1 MSDTSS
7 SYAGSATSIARSEQ
21 DHDLSHFLATSFLDP
36 ALTNSLDR
44 IIALQS
50 QTSGLLNAQST
61 SLSLLLQ
68 ESSLALDALKGEL
81 GDGAKLAR
89 EVGRELGDLTK
100 RIDVCRREAER
111 RYPVEYHAAKEHV
124 LTSETRDDED

>member
-1 MSDTSS
+1 MPLVPGTRLGPYEIRAPIGVGGMGEVYKARDT
-7 SYAGSATSIARSEQ
+7 R
-21 DHDLSHFLATSFLDP
+21 
-36 ALTNSLDR
+36 LDR

-89 EVGRELGDLTK
+89 EVGRELGDLTR